1 VDIVQAGAIIDRA
14 KSDID
19 ALRQDIDDTN
29 HDWFSAADDLAEKSG
44 TEGPCMPRICG
55 RQTLRDNVTTDTPDS
70 YFKRSLTIP
79 FLDHLSAEI
88 ETLFSDTA
96 KKAAKGLNLM
106 PNITIFSCKFPFSV
120 AVFLQSIDKL
130 HADPPPLLRHWPLVL
145 KYSRY

>member
-1 VDIVQAGAIIDRA
+1 VDIVQAGAVIDRA

-29 HDWFSAADDLAEKSG
+29 HDWYSAAADLAEKSG

-55 RQTLRDNVTTDTPDS
+55 RQTLKDNVTADTPES

-88 ETLFSDTA
+88 ETRFSDTA
-96 KKAAKGLNLM
+96 KKAANGLNLIPTVM
-106 PNITIFSCKFPFSV
+106 KLKTQCDGETAILES
-120 AVFLQSIDKL
+120 ASIYSL
-130 HADPPPLLRHWPLVL
+130 TYLAHPHLVQ
-145 KYSRY
+145 K